1 MATSEQKAAFCAA
14 LADSCNVGR
23 SAAAIGVSRAT
34 VFEWRKKDPDFARMW
49 EEALE
54 VGVTA
59 LEDEAHRRAF
69 EGHDEP
75 VWFQGQAVG
84 AVWFVKS
91 EARP

>member
-1 MATSEQKAAFCAA
+1 MATPEQKKAFCAA

-23 SAAAIGVSRAT
+23 AAAAIGVSRSI
-34 VFEWRKKDPDFARMW
+34 VFKWRKEDPEFAAMW
-49 EEALE
+49 ESALE

-59 LEDEAHRRAF
+59 LEGEAHRRAF